1 MPLDLF
7 YTMVQKSQKWP
18 KLKSTGGGG
27 SCLKCENITGSNWRI
42 KFRKK
47 GFRCTIGSGR
57 KFKIR
62 GAPSEKQTEPD
73 KVGGRSG
80 WKDDWIPLSDEAGG
94 FSLALKVLWGS
105 AEILMEFLH
114 HVRPGKHDAQTC
126 SLLNIR
132 SSAAGRMEQLPCG
145 RWHPQC
151 IKWLSSTV
159 PATGRLFCVLTW
171 LAQKLQRHTLSK
183 ADY

>member
-1 MPLDLF
+1 MADA
-7 YTMVQKSQKWP
+7 
-18 KLKSTGGGG
+18 
-27 SCLKCENITGSNWRI
+27 RI
-42 KFRKK
+42 SPDPTEELSFVKK

-57 KFKIR
+57 KFQIR

-73 KVGGRSG
+73 EVGGRSG
-80 WKDDWIPLSDEAGG
+80 WKDDWIPLSDAGG

-132 SSAAGRMEQLPCG
+132 SSAAGRMEQLHCG
-145 RWHPQC
+145 RSYWQ
-151 IKWLSSTV
+151 V
-159 PATGRLFCVLTW
+159 APAVHQMTFLHSPSNWPAILCSDLVGAKV
-171 LAQKLQRHTLSK
+171 AAAYSK
-183 ADY
+183 